1 MTYQEKAVKYGEL
14 LNLHTRIQNKIA
26 EVRGQDIELNG
37 QQLSE
42 IRKYENQ
49 LIQITNEIQKIM
61 ILERIL

>member
-1 MTYQEKAVKYGEL
+1 MTHQEKALKYGEI

-42 IRKYENQ
+42 IRKYEGQ

-61 ILERIL
+61 I

>member
-1 MTYQEKAVKYGEL
+1 MTHQEKAVKYGEL

-42 IRKYENQ
+42 IRKYEGQ

-61 ILERIL
+61 I

>member
-26 EVRGQDIELNG
+26 EVRGQDIELNQ

-42 IRKYENQ
+42 NRKYENQ

-61 ILERIL
+61 I

>member
-26 EVRGQDIELNG
+26 EVRGQDIEFNQ

-42 IRKYENQ
+42 IRKYEGQ

-61 ILERIL
+61 I

>member
-1 MTYQEKAVKYGEL
+1 MTHQEKAVKYGEL

-26 EVRGQDIELNG
+26 VVKGQDIELNQ

-42 IRKYENQ
+42 IRKYEGQ

-61 ILERIL
+61 I

>member
-26 EVRGQDIELNG
+26 KVRGQDIELNG

-42 IRKYENQ
+42 IRKYEGQ

-61 ILERIL
+61 I

>member
-1 MTYQEKAVKYGEL
+1 MTTEQKAVKYGEL

-42 IRKYENQ
+42 IRKYEGQ

-61 ILERIL
+61 I